1 MTRGKLAARTGCNAE
16 TIRYYERI
24 GLLPA
29 PPRTRGG
36 HRIYDDVHE
45 RRLRFI
51 LRGRTLGFAI
61 GDLGGLLSL
70 VDDHAVTCA
79 EVKALTVRHLEEIRA
94 KIADLKRLERALADI
109 TTQCDGS
116 ERPDCAVIDRLF
128 ARPEAGAGAPP

>member
-1 MTRGKLAARTGCNAE
+1 MTRGQLSARTGCNGE

-24 GLLPA
+24 GVLPA

-36 HRIYDDVHE
+36 HRVYDDGHE

-61 GDLGGLLSL
+61 GDLGGLLNL
-70 VDDHAVTCA
+70 VDDRAVTCA
-79 EVKALTVRHLEEIRA
+79 EVKALTLGHLDEVRA
-94 KIADLKRLERALADI
+94 KIADLKRLESALAEI
-109 TTQCDGS
+109 TAQCDGS

-128 ARPEAGAGAPP
+128 TGADLGAGAKR